1 MCYAQVWDG
10 NLHTYVESRHESY
23 CNIFTRYMALLV
35 AWKIIQHIDFVET
48 FLSAH
53 IAYVLQQVFWSERWI
68 RIENFLAESLK
79 DI

>member
-1 MCYAQVWDG
+1 
-10 NLHTYVESRHESY
+10 
-23 CNIFTRYMALLV
+23 MALLV
-35 AWKIIQHIDFVET
+35 AWKIIQHIDFVEA

-53 IAYVLQQVFWSERWI
+53 IAYVLQQVFLSERWI